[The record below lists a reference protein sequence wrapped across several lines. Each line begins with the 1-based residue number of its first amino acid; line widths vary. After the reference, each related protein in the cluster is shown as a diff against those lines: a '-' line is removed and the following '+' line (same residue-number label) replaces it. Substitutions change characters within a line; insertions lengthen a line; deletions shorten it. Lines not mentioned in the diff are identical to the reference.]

1 MTGVSTAR
9 QVFEAA
15 EGGDRTAL
23 EAVELEGIRI
33 GYAITAITAIA
44 DPEVVVLA
52 GGVGHN
58 LDLLRASIERQLDA
72 LSPLAPRVERSELG
86 EDAAL
91 LGALAT
97 ALDHART
104 SVFDARSGAAPRG
117 AAGDE

>member
-1 MTGVSTAR
+1 V
-9 QVFEAA
+9 
-15 EGGDRTAL
+15 D
-23 EAVELEGIRI
+23 LEGARI
-33 GYAITAITAIA
+33 GIAITAISAIA
-44 DPEVVVLA
+44 DPEVVVLT

-58 LDLLRASIERQLDA
+58 LDLLRASIERQLAA

-104 SVFDARSGAAPRG
+104 SVFDARSGAVMRG
-117 AAGDE
+117 SAVADEG